1 MRKGIE
7 HKMSILEKRTQK
19 AMIRLLSMC
28 CFFGLWIEEKIE
40 AEAEEEEYDD
50 ESDENDESDD

>member
-19 AMIRLLSMC
+19 AMIRLLSIC
-28 CFFGLWIEEKIE
+28 RFFGLWIEEKIE
-40 AEAEEEEYDD
+40 AEAEEEYDD
-50 ESDENDESDD
+50 ESDEEDESDD